1 MEKKNKLIEKAQALL
16 AEADVQKAFREL
28 QLLHK
33 IWKEDTGPVE
43 KEYREK
49 LWEQFSAITKEIHD
63 KRQAF
68 LKRLEASF
76 VDNKHKKLGIISQIE
91 EITKQ
96 QASSHSEYQNSKA
109 NVK

>member
-1 MEKKNKLIEKAQALL
+1 MEKKNKLIARAKELL
-16 AEADVQKAFREL
+16 QEADIQKAFREL

-33 IWKEDTGPVE
+33 IWKEETGPVE

-49 LWEQFSAITKEIHD
+49 LWEEFCTITKEIHD

-76 VDNKHKKLGIISQIE
+76 VDNKHKKLVVISQIE
-91 EITKQ
+91 
-96 QASSHSEYQNSKA
+96 
-109 NVK
+109 